1 MNTCEIKCIA
11 KDGVAVPSYETS
23 GAAGA
28 DVRAFLNE
36 PVVIP
41 VGKRAMIPTGLFFA
55 IPEGFEIQVRPRSG
69 LAAKNGVT
77 VLNTPGTIDSDYR
90 GEVKIILINL
100 GDADFT
106 VNNGDRIAQLIVA
119 PVTQGIFV
127 KTDKLDETER
137 GAGGFG
143 STGVKA

>member
-90 GEVKIILINL
+90 GEVKVILINL